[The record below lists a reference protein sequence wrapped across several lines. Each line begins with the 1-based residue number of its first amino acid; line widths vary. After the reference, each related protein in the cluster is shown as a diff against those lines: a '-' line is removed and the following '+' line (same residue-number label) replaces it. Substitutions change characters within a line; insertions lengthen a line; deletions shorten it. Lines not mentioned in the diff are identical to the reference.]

1 MNISFLHQRDFISN
15 STCEDN
21 YFQLTS
27 HKVEIY
33 SGSEI

>member
-1 MNISFLHQRDFISN
+1 MNISFLHQRDFIFN

-21 YFQLTS
+21 YLQLTA

-33 SGSEI
+33 SASEI